1 MWFEICKLSNIPII
15 NNFNKVV
22 MDCHDR
28 LRFINTKSNR
38 EGYYSYDA
46 IINIIVHYYY
56 HTKNNKDRLV
66 KFDDNNNLYINTE
79 LINKYKC
86 EPIFNAICSLY
97 NRKQNEFFQS
107 IPNIETLS
115 IPSECSL
122 DKKIFTKE
130 KNNNFSINLFEYQK
144 KSIMRMIEIENNINM
159 DFIRSNEL
167 EMNDNKIIWDPHY
180 DTIID
185 SNASNAC
192 NASNAITKVTSNGG
206 ILSDTMGLGKT
217 ITTIGLM
224 HYGKT
229 WTKEQINSNKIYS
242 RATLVIVPSHLA
254 KQWVDEYIKAHKTTK
269 KAVIILTKTHHD
281 KTKYQDIAEADVVIV
296 TIQFLLNIK
305 NYCAINYNFRSVGC
319 FDYNDRQYKLNELL
333 LKILQDE
340 NSLNRTMVEFNPLF
354 ELFHFN
360 RVIIDEGHEIME
372 QEGISVKVGGFINHF
387 ITNINCKY
395 KWYVSGTPF
404 SSFRGLKNILN
415 YLGVEFIIDNENMKI
430 LNDGSNM
437 NSFIINGHKCN
448 GIYNYMSNYYLIERF
463 LKTIMVRHL
472 QEDVKDMVKLLGH
485 EEQIEWVELSKA
497 EKSIYDSRVKERM
510 GPHDRRILQKICC
523 HPLIAE
529 SYKKIIG
536 NDPVSLDEVQEKL
549 IDHHNELIKTYNNKI
564 ENLDKTNQA
573 YNMLLAKYKSIIT
586 ESTFVLKTLERISEN
601 INFNEDENCIICYE
615 NMDKPILTPCGHMF
629 CNNCIQTCIKLK
641 PECPIC
647 KHHVTP
653 DMLIDIKKKKIDQV
667 LEDNEQSVNPLV
679 LKYGS
684 KLGKLIQ
691 MTRTLLSQDA
701 RIIIFSQWDDML
713 TLIGKSML
721 ENGVDCSFISGNVYR
736 RNKAISRFKMGG
748 HDNSVILLS
757 LANSASGTNLTE
769 ATHII
774 IVEPIDDIKE
784 NIKAIEGQAIG
795 RAVRLGQKQ
804 IIKVIRILCKNTIEE
819 EIYKSKYI

>member
-15 NNFNKVV
+15 TNFNKVV
-22 MDCHDR
+22 MDCHER
-28 LRFINTKSNR
+28 LRFINTNSNR
-38 EGYYSYDA
+38 EGHYSYDA
-46 IINIIVHYYY
+46 VINIIIHYYY
-56 HTKNNKDRLV
+56 HTKNIKNKLI
-66 KFDDNNNLYINTE
+66 KFEDNNNLYINTE
-79 LINKYKC
+79 LIDKYKY

-115 IPSECSL
+115 IKSECNL
-122 DKKIFTKE
+122 DNKIFTKD
-130 KNNNFSINLFEYQK
+130 KNNSFSIKLFEYQK

-159 DFIRSNEL
+159 DFIRSNKL
-167 EMNDNKIIWDPHY
+167 EINDKNIIWDPHY
-180 DTIID
+180 DTIIEKD
-185 SNASNAC
+185 
-192 NASNAITKVTSNGG
+192 AITKVTSNGG

-229 WTKEQINSNKIYS
+229 WKKEEINTNKIYS
-242 RATLVIVPSHLA
+242 SATLVIVPSHLA

-269 KAVIILTKTHHD
+269 KAVVILTKTHHD
-281 KTKYQDIAEADVVIV
+281 KTTYKDIAEADIVVV

-305 NYCAINYNFRSVGC
+305 NYCAINYNFRSVGT
-319 FDYNDRQYKLNELL
+319 FDYNDRQYKLNEFL
-333 LKILQDE
+333 LKMLE
-340 NSLNRTMVEFNPLF
+340 NNNKMEYYNPLF

-372 QEGISVKVGGFINHF
+372 QDGISVKAGGFINHF
-387 ITNINCKY
+387 ISNINCKY
-395 KWYVSGTPF
+395 KWYISGTPF
-404 SSFRGLKNILN
+404 TSFRGLKNIMS
-415 YLGVEFIIDNENMKI
+415 YLGVSFIIDNENMKL
-430 LNDGSNM
+430 LNDCSNVM
-437 NSFIINGHKCN
+437 NSFVINNHKYS
-448 GIYNYMSNYYLIERF
+448 GVYNYMSNYYLIERF

-472 QEDVKDMVKLLGH
+472 KEDVKDMVKMLGH

-497 EKSIYDSRVKERM
+497 EKNIYDSRVKERM
-510 GPHDRRILQKICC
+510 GLHDRRILQKICC

-536 NDPVSLDEVQEKL
+536 NDPVSLDEVQDKL
-549 IDHHNELIKTYNNKI
+549 IEHHNEMIKTYTTKI

-573 YNMLLAKYKSIIT
+573 YSMLLAKYKSIIT
-586 ESTFVLKTLERISEN
+586 ESTFVLKTLEKINEN

-615 NMDKPILTPCGHMF
+615 NMEKPILTPCGHLF
-629 CNNCIQTCIKLK
+629 CYNCIQTCLKIK

-647 KHHVTP
+647 KHNVTP
-653 DMLIDIKKKKIDQV
+653 DMLVDIKKKKQDAEV
-667 LEDNEQSVNPLV
+667 DDKNVNPLMNPLV
-679 LKYGS
+679 HKYGS

-691 MTRTLLSQDA
+691 TTRTLLSQDA

-736 RNKAISRFKMGG
+736 RNKAINRFKMGG

-757 LANSASGTNLTE
+757 LTNSASGTNLTE

-774 IVEPIDDIKE
+774 IVEPIDDTKE

-804 IIKVIRILCKNTIEE
+804 VIKVIRILCKNTIEE
-819 EIYKSKYI
+819 EIYNTKYIN